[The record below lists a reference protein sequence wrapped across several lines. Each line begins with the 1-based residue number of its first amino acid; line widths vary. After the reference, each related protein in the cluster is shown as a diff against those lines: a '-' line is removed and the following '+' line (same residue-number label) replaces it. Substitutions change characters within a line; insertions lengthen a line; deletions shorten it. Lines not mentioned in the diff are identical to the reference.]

1 MEAFCM
7 EERLHRLTL
16 SQRKEGTITGV
27 VDVFS
32 FDEHEIL
39 LKTSQGMLTV
49 KGKEL
54 HVSRLELE
62 KGEVDLEGQVDAL
75 LYTGQEPKQKQ
86 GSLLSRLFG

>member
-1 MEAFCM
+1 
-7 EERLHRLTL
+7 
-16 SQRKEGTITGV
+16 
-27 VDVFS
+27 
-32 FDEHEIL
+32 
-39 LKTSQGMLTV
+39 MLTV

-62 KGEVDLEGQVDAL
+62 KGEVELAGQVDAL

>member
-1 MEAFCM
+1 M
-7 EERLHRLTL
+7 EECLHRLIL
-16 SQRKEGTITGV
+16 SQRREGTITGV
-27 VDVFS
+27 TDVFS

-62 KGEVDLEGQVDAL
+62 KGEVELAGRVDAL

>member
-1 MEAFCM
+1 M
-7 EERLHRLTL
+7 EECLHRLIL
-16 SQRKEGTITGV
+16 SQRREGTITGV
-27 VDVFS
+27 TDVFS

-62 KGEVDLEGQVDAL
+62 KGEVELAGQVDAL

>member
-1 MEAFCM
+1 M

-54 HVSRLELE
+54 HESRLELE

>member
-1 MEAFCM
+1 M
-7 EERLHRLTL
+7 EECLHRLTL

-27 VDVFS
+27 TDVFS
-32 FDEHEIL
+32 FNEHEIL

-49 KGKEL
+49 KGREL

-75 LYTGQEPKQKQ
+75 LYTGQEPKKKE

>member
-1 MEAFCM
+1 M

-75 LYTGQEPKQKQ
+75 LCTGQEPKQKQ

>member
-1 MEAFCM
+1 M

-75 LYTGQEPKQKQ
+75 LYTGHEPKQKQ

>member
-1 MEAFCM
+1 M

-86 GSLLSRLFG
+86 GSLLSWLFG

>member
-1 MEAFCM
+1 M
-7 EERLHRLTL
+7 EERVHCLTL
-16 SQRKEGTITGV
+16 SQRKKGTVTGV
-27 VDVFS
+27 LDVFA

-62 KGEVDLEGQVDAL
+62 KGEVDLDGEVDTL
-75 LYTGQEPKQKQ
+75 VYSGREPKKKQ
-86 GSLLSRLFG
+86 GSLLSRMFGYQI

>member
-1 MEAFCM
+1 M
-7 EERLHRLTL
+7 EERRHCLEIV
-16 SQRKEGTITGV
+16 QRTRGSVTGV
-27 VDVFS
+27 LDVFS

-75 LYTGQEPKQKQ
+75 VYAGQEPKKKK
-86 GSLLSRLFG
+86 GSLLARMFG

>member
-1 MEAFCM
+1 M

-49 KGKEL
+49 KGKER

>member
-1 MEAFCM
+1 M

-16 SQRKEGTITGV
+16 SQRKEGTIPASLV
-27 VDVFS
+27 SDVFS

>member
-1 MEAFCM
+1 M

-54 HVSRLELE
+54 RVSRLELE

>member
-1 MEAFCM
+1 M
-7 EERLHRLTL
+7 EEQRIHRLTL
-16 SQRKEGTITGV
+16 SRRKEGTVTGV

-39 LKTSQGMLTV
+39 LKTTQGMMTI
-49 KGKEL
+49 KGKEM

-62 KGEVDLEGQVDAL
+62 KGEVDLEGEIDAL
-75 LYTGQEPKQKQ
+75 IYTGQEPKQKQ

>member
-1 MEAFCM
+1 M

-86 GSLLSRLFG
+86 GSRLSRLVG

>member
-1 MEAFCM
+1 MED
-7 EERLHRLTL
+7 RLHRLTL

>member
-1 MEAFCM
+1 M

>member
-1 MEAFCM
+1 M

-62 KGEVDLEGQVDAL
+62 KGDVDLEGQVDAL

>member
-1 MEAFCM
+1 M
-7 EERLHRLTL
+7 EERMHRLTL

-27 VDVFS
+27 IDVFS

-39 LKTSQGMLTV
+39 LKTSQGMVTI

-62 KGEVDLEGQVDAL
+62 KGEVDLEGQVDAFM
-75 LYTGQEPKQKQ
+75 YTGQEPKQKQ

>member
-1 MEAFCM
+1 M

-27 VDVFS
+27 VDVFP

>member
-1 MEAFCM
+1 MDEC
-7 EERLHRLTL
+7 LHRLIL
-16 SQRKEGTITGV
+16 SQRREGTITGV
-27 VDVFS
+27 TDVFS

-62 KGEVDLEGQVDAL
+62 KGEVELAGQVDAL

>member
-1 MEAFCM
+1 M

-75 LYTGQEPKQKQ
+75 LYTGQ

>member
-1 MEAFCM
+1 M

-32 FDEHEIL
+32 FDEHAIL